1 MLEKDY
7 LNKLNIPFDQAKNH
21 MFEKTLA
28 SLTKYSKEKK
38 DALDQLNTVYHLLNY
53 QNNEAYI
60 ILMEGVNKDKR
71 SGVQIQYSFNLDMY
85 KIAALQKI
93 INHITEILHE
103 ITLTISL
110 DNNYYPLAVLFR
122 QVVEY
127 LTIYDILAQDK
138 NETSSLY
145 LNHSVILEYHSLKQL
160 GEINKIDHTL
170 EKAYEFSILNFCRI
184 HNVDEKTAVE
194 KYREPYGFLYNTKFI
209 EENSKSRLSFKSI
222 RSKLFLDVYSDDFDF
237 FNRLIETA
245 DQMIHPTG
253 SFHYYYQNEM
263 FNHSELNTYFLNFSM
278 IFIKVLFSDF
288 SKYINNKT
296 HSSILKFSIKT
307 IDNLSHKSIS
317 ESVVFEEDFKNIF
330 KIYKKIKS
338 VNPTEAVDLIIDK
351 FNEESIGVIPFIE
364 TLKYIHDNLTID
376 KKKAAEHLDI
386 IYTLND
392 MHQSNFSHFIVPKYQ
407 KSISLMNVNRLYFL
421 TTYQMKFI
429 NIFYNAGSIQLLQKI
444 FRSFVEHHA
453 LIAKLINSSETI
465 NQRFLDLG
473 YIALEDSL
481 FIEGYDKTKN
491 ISIFNQLKKDMDMND
506 NGLDKYKE
514 KKYTLWTLSK
524 DESNKIKVRDMNDLK
539 EEYYKK
545 VYSDNKILNLL
556 YKESSYTMHAGLY
569 GNEISNDTLFNDYQF
584 IHYIHFI
591 DEIQVIFLDQLNKIE
606 QIENDK
612 NFEISNNMISEI
624 IRLELIRIQNY
635 FNKKYNR

>member
-1 MLEKDY
+1 
-7 LNKLNIPFDQAKNH
+7 
-21 MFEKTLA
+21 
-28 SLTKYSKEKK
+28 
-38 DALDQLNTVYHLLNY
+38 
-53 QNNEAYI
+53 
-60 ILMEGVNKDKR
+60 
-71 SGVQIQYSFNLDMY
+71 
-85 KIAALQKI
+85 
-93 INHITEILHE
+93 
-103 ITLTISL
+103 
-110 DNNYYPLAVLFR
+110 
-122 QVVEY
+122 
-127 LTIYDILAQDK
+127 
-138 NETSSLY
+138 
-145 LNHSVILEYHSLKQL
+145 
-160 GEINKIDHTL
+160 
-170 EKAYEFSILNFCRI
+170 
-184 HNVDEKTAVE
+184 
-194 KYREPYGFLYNTKFI
+194 
-209 EENSKSRLSFKSI
+209 
-222 RSKLFLDVYSDDFDF
+222 
-237 FNRLIETA
+237 
-245 DQMIHPTG
+245 
-253 SFHYYYQNEM
+253 
-263 FNHSELNTYFLNFSM
+263 
-278 IFIKVLFSDF
+278 
-288 SKYINNKT
+288 
-296 HSSILKFSIKT
+296 
-307 IDNLSHKSIS
+307 
-317 ESVVFEEDFKNIF
+317 
-330 KIYKKIKS
+330 
-338 VNPTEAVDLIIDK
+338 
-351 FNEESIGVIPFIE
+351 
-364 TLKYIHDNLTID
+364 
-376 KKKAAEHLDI
+376 
-386 IYTLND
+386 
-392 MHQSNFSHFIVPKYQ
+392 
-407 KSISLMNVNRLYFL
+407 
-421 TTYQMKFI
+421 MKFI